1 MDIVELAYNELRW
14 EERIQRAGGI
24 FLDQIQTKKCRY
36 GLVGVISFISGIITA
51 YALLFILVTIL

>member
-1 MDIVELAYNELRW
+1 LDIVELAYNELRW

-24 FLDQIQTKKCRY
+24 FLDKIQMKKCRY
-36 GLVGVISFISGIITA
+36 GLVGMVSFISGIITA